1 MRAQA
6 CDFYMCTAC
15 AVSGACRV
23 LTPKHRHPLLQTY
36 HDELWHCDVCHR
48 NQQFL
53 PTMAAAVLA
62 TTVTSLPTAKPAV
75 VAQIP
80 DASAAEAVAAVP
92 AVAVVAVAA
101 AAPKASPRPG
111 PRPAYRC
118 DVGCD
123 FDLCEDCFTNP
134 ELEVRKGG

>member
-1 MRAQA
+1 
-6 CDFYMCTAC
+6 MCTAC
-15 AVSGACRV
+15 AMSGAYRV

-48 NQQFL
+48 DQDFL
-53 PTMAAAVLA
+53 PTVAAAVLA

-75 VAQIP
+75 VAQMP
-80 DASAAEAVAAVP
+80 DASGVAAVP
-92 AVAVVAVAA
+92 AVAAVAA
-101 AAPKASPRPG
+101 VALAAVAPDASPG

-123 FDLCEDCFTNP
+123 FDLCEDCFANP
-134 ELEVRKGG
+134 KLEVRKGGKPSP